1 MKARKLMIGL
11 ASAAAVTLIA
21 VSAMPTEVLA
31 RGGHG
36 GHGGF
41 HGGFRGGWGGS
52 YYRYPAYYPYAYA
65 CYRNVRVA
73 TPIGWQWQR
82 VYVCG

>member
-1 MKARKLMIGL
+1 MARKLMIGL
-11 ASAAAVTLIA
+11 ASAAVVTLIA

-41 HGGFRGGWGGS
+41 HGGFRGG
-52 YYRYPAYYPYAYA
+52 
-65 CYRNVRVA
+65 
-73 TPIGWQWQR
+73 
-82 VYVCG
+82 